1 MATFGEMQSYVS
13 KRLLD
18 SNNTAVSLPD
28 VAYAINESIRYWKFR
43 RLWFNTAV
51 DDTLT
56 LTAQTPTIALPSDFL
71 VEAPSPAG
79 LVINWNEARY
89 PLHKEQPHEFDA
101 VFLSNG
107 FGLPFM
113 YTVKNGV
120 YYCYSVP
127 DQDYPITFYYLKQY
141 EELSGSNETNEFTI
155 YADRLINLW
164 ALANLHAELRQDEK
178 MEAYFRAAANAEFEN
193 LALMTGQVNN
203 TGHLTIHSCL

>member
-28 VAYAINESIRYWKFR
+28 VAAAINESIRYWKFR

-51 DDTLT
+51 SDPLT
-56 LTAQTPTIALPSDFL
+56 LTAESAVITLPSDFL

-79 LVINWNEARY
+79 LVINWNNARY
-89 PLHKEQPHEFDA
+89 PLRKEQPHAFDA

-113 YTVKNGV
+113 YAVKNGV
-120 YYCYSVP
+120 YYTYSIP
-127 DQDYPITFYYLKQY
+127 DQDYPITFYYLKEY
-141 EELSGSNETNEFTI
+141 ADLSGNNDTSDWTI
-155 YADRLINLW
+155 HADRLICLW
-164 ALANLHAELRQDEK
+164 TLSKLHGELRQDPT
-178 MEAYFRAAANAEFEN
+178 METYYNSAALNELEN